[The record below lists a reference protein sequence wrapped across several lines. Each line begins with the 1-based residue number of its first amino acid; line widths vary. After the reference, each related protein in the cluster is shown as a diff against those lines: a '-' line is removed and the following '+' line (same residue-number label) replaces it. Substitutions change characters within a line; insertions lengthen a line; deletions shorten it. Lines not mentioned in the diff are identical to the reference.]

1 MPKDVQLVGH
11 GIDDHTGRPT
21 MVLGYARRTMG
32 TRDSDQAL
40 RELRAIALEAARTGG
55 SVVAHAARPER
66 VDEKSAGDYVTEVDR
81 ASESAIRSLLAE
93 RTPDVPMLGEEGG
106 GRIDVDVYWVVDP
119 LDGTR
124 NYLLGFP
131 AVGVSVAAVRR
142 GQRWDEPIAGAVV
155 APFLGLEFD
164 TARGQGAASRGH
176 PLRVSD
182 RPSGEAVVT
191 TGFPFRRRELIPRHL
206 AALGRV
212 IDHVQDLRR
221 PGAAALD
228 LAWVAAGV
236 FDGFFELGLSPWDMA
251 AGSLLV
257 REAGGVV
264 SDWSG
269 GEGFLEGDI
278 LAGSPPVYPVLLDA
292 ARSSDDRHAG

>member
-1 MPKDVQLVGH
+1 
-11 GIDDHTGRPT
+11 
-21 MVLGYARRTMG
+21 MG
-32 TRDSDQAL
+32 TRDNDEAL
-40 RELRAIALEAARTGG
+40 RDLRAVAIAAARTGG

-66 VDEKSAGDYVTEVDR
+66 ADEKSAGDYVTDVDR
-81 ASESAIRSLLAE
+81 ASEAAIRSFLAE

-106 GRIDVDVYWVVDP
+106 GRIDADVYWVVDP

-124 NYLLGFP
+124 NYLLAFP

-142 GQRWDEPIAGAVV
+142 GEHRDEPIAGAVV
-155 APFLGLEFD
+155 APFLGLEFS
-164 TARGQGAASRGH
+164 AAQRHGAASQGR
-176 PLRVSD
+176 PLRVSA
-182 RPSGEAVVT
+182 RPAREAVVA

-212 IDHVQDLRR
+212 LDHVQDLRR

-236 FDGFFELGLSPWDMA
+236 FDGFFELGLSAWDVA

-257 REAGGVV
+257 QEAGGVV

-269 GEGFLEGDI
+269 GDGFLQGDI
-278 LAGSPPVYPVLLDA
+278 LAGSPQTHAVLWGVA
-292 ARSSDDRHAG
+292 SPSDQIVR